1 MGWGPRP
8 GTSPLTPKN
17 NWGHRFVP
25 VDPQVIRD
33 QMEAAMSSQDLDTV
47 KIGMLGHP
55 ATIDAVA
62 EGLTQTWKNVV
73 LDPVLICKGQEPGAA
88 LDTDN
93 ALREKILPL
102 ATVATPN
109 YFEACTL
116 AGMEKMETV
125 QDLAEAAY
133 RISQLG
139 PRCVVVKGGIDFPG
153 EEAVDVLWDGEV
165 ATAFSSPKIGEHRV
179 SGAGCTLAA
188 AITAELAKGADIH
201 DAVRVAKDVV
211 TDGIRARVSGHTPFD
226 TVAGRLRGSRT
237 GQEEGR
243 YGHQREERLAFTGA
257 RGLHGSAYSCELYS
271 WSASSTV
278 GVLLQ
283 LEVRLRTPTVELDT
297 SPHWH
302 SPTGGLPC
310 RYRMRMPI

>member
-1 MGWGPRP
+1 MVHFAYTIAGSEATG
-8 GTSPLTPKN
+8 GAGFQVDLKTFQQLGVYGSGALTCIVSFDPKN

-33 QMEAAMSSQDLDTV
+33 QIEAALNSQDIDTV

-62 EGLTQTWKNVV
+62 DGLASQDWKNIV

-88 LDTDN
+88 LDTDT

-116 AGMEKMETV
+116 SGMDKLETV
-125 QDLAEAAY
+125 EDLTEAAR
-133 RISQLG
+133 RISEQG
-139 PRCVVVKGGIDFPG
+139 PQYVVVKGGIDFPG
-153 EEAVDVLWDGEV
+153 PDAIDVLWDGEK
-165 ATAFSSPKIGEHRV
+165 ATVYSEPKIGEERV

-201 DAVRVAKDVV
+201 DAVKVAKAVV
-211 TDGIRARVSGHTPFD
+211 TQGINARISAHTPFD
-226 TVAGRLRGSRT
+226 TVW
-237 GQEEGR
+237 Q
-243 YGHQREERLAFTGA
+243 GA
-257 RGLHGSAYSCELYS
+257 YQG
-271 WSASSTV
+271 
-278 GVLLQ
+278 
-283 LEVRLRTPTVELDT
+283 
-297 SPHWH
+297 
-302 SPTGGLPC
+302 
-310 RYRMRMPI
+310 